1 VREAG
6 RDVGFAA
13 AENADST
20 GDWKKRSN
28 PGGLRR
34 IIISPKVT
42 TV

>member
-1 VREAG
+1 LASPPPKI
-6 RDVGFAA
+6 
-13 AENADST
+13 ADST

-34 IIISPKVT
+34 SMISPKVT